1 MTIRHFIN
9 LDSTYAGSYDGPNPV
24 PSIFAGLS
32 TVASPHQFAGQVWNG
47 SAWIGN
53 NPSPDPDTFKQLVF
67 DDVTITTTEKANLV
81 LYFNL
86 IDSYALDSARLS
98 AGWAAIKVSGLVW
111 LTSGLI
117 TKVEAHAATTNI
129 PLV

>member
-1 MTIRHFIN
+1 MAIRYFLN
-9 LDSTYAGSYDGPNPV
+9 NNNTYAGSYDGPNPV
-24 PSIFAGLS
+24 PSQFTGLS

-47 SAWIGN
+47 SAWIGS
-53 NPSPDPDTFKQLVF
+53 NPNPDPNAFKQLIF

-86 IDSYALDSARLS
+86 IDSYASDSARLS
-98 AGWAAIKVSGLVW
+98 VGWAAIKGSGLVW

-117 TKVEAHAATTNI
+117 TKVEAHAVTTNI